1 MERAEFDNWRP
12 REVARLLSLVETE
25 RRYYQEIVSCLPSSI
40 LIVGGDLRIVS
51 ANRSFR
57 QRVRRK
63 NEDVLGRDLL
73 EFLPDAVGIVRAVLD
88 GATSSATQS
97 LELSRQ
103 TVSLTVLPLRNWEED
118 SEPEALLI
126 IENESAVRLSPE
138 QEHALSTVSAL
149 DCVLWE
155 QDLRTNQLTFA
166 SSAAAEIFGYTP
178 AQLLED
184 FSLWPLRVA
193 EPDRRRVEALYA
205 RLGDLSGDHFA
216 IEYRG
221 RDAKGGDH
229 WLRESARI
237 RRDPDGNPIW
247 LIGSTMRIG
256 PRREMEQA
264 RAIAIK
270 SEGLQRLGARL
281 AHDLN
286 NLLMIVG
293 GYGEELKNALPAGH
307 PMYQDMLE
315 ILEATNRLS
324 SLTTQLQT
332 YTRRPNIEPRTL
344 QFAPL
349 FDALRSRL
357 CWTLGPGV
365 ELEIEEQD
373 NLYCL
378 EADPVQAEESLI
390 SLARLAAGVL
400 DGRGQLSIRAS
411 NATAEEG
418 SGHPCVLVS
427 LTISDGEWPSFW
439 LEPWLAPDEASR
451 EIALGVATVYQALR
465 LGGGDLRIAG
475 RRAVLEFPG
484 ITAPHVVEPIPV
496 PLPAPVAGDATTSLE
511 TVLVVEDEGGI
522 RALVRKILRRQSYEV
537 LEAPSGAEALE
548 ILREHGQRIN
558 LLLTDVM
565 MPGMNGVELSQQA
578 TAAHPTLRVLFVSGY
593 TDDSVLEA
601 GRFPAGAA
609 FLQKPFTL
617 GSLLGKV
624 REVLDGGVTHEAA
637 S

>member
-1 MERAEFDNWRP
+1 M
-12 REVARLLSLVETE
+12 ETE
-25 RRYYQEIVSCLPSSI
+25 RRYFQEIVACLPSSI
-40 LIVGGDLRIVS
+40 LIVCGALRIVS

-57 QRVRRK
+57 QRVGRK
-63 NEDVLGRDLL
+63 NEDLLGHDLL
-73 EFLPDAVGIVRAVLD
+73 EFLPDAGEIVRAVLD
-88 GATSSATQS
+88 GTTGSATQS
-97 LELSRQ
+97 LELFNQ
-103 TVSLTVLPLRNWEED
+103 PVSLTVLPLRNWEED
-118 SEPEALLI
+118 SETEALLI

-138 QEHALSTVSAL
+138 QEHALSAVSAL

-166 SSAAAEIFGYTP
+166 SAAAAEILGYTP

-184 FSLWPLRVA
+184 VSLWPLRVA
-193 EPDRRRVEALYA
+193 EPDRGRVEALYA
-205 RLGDLSGDHFA
+205 RLGHLSGDHFA
-216 IEYRG
+216 VEYRG
-221 RDAKGGDH
+221 RDAEGGEQ
-229 WLRESARI
+229 WLRETARL

-247 LIGSTMRIG
+247 LTGFTMRIG
-256 PRREMEQA
+256 PRREIEQA
-264 RAIAIK
+264 RAVATK
-270 SEGLQRLGARL
+270 SEALQRLGARL

-332 YTRRPNIEPRTL
+332 YTRRPNLEPRTL

-349 FDALRSRL
+349 LEALRSRL
-357 CWTLGPGV
+357 SWALGPGV
-365 ELEIEEQD
+365 ELEIEEQA
-373 NLYCL
+373 NLYRL
-378 EADPVQAEESLI
+378 EADKGQAEESLL
-390 SLARLAAGVL
+390 SLARLAAGAL

-411 NATAEEG
+411 NSTSEEG
-418 SGHPCVLVS
+418 SGRPCVLVTMT
-427 LTISDGEWPSFW
+427 LSDGEWPAFW
-439 LEPWLAPDEASR
+439 LEPWLAPDEALR
-451 EIALGVATVYQALR
+451 EVALGVTTAYQALR
-465 LGGGDLRIAG
+465 LGGGDLRITG
-475 RRAVLEFPG
+475 CRAVLEFPG
-484 ITAPHVVEPIPV
+484 ITATQSHETIPV
-496 PLPAPVAGDATTSLE
+496 PLPAPATGDASPSFE

-548 ILREHGQRIN
+548 ILREHGERIN

-624 REVLDGGVTHEAA
+624 REVLDGGVTQEAA